1 MGSCIGELYSF
12 DRFIGGYRNFGNGV
26 GVYGLPS
33 FDGRGPQ
40 TISSEFVSVSNRTA
54 YPEACVEYIK
64 ILLSYDVQ
72 KESWTNPINK
82 KALRAIAERQ
92 LNEYNDDN
100 NLQMMI
106 GHKPTANDKV
116 PEDAI
121 DKYIELLSSSYGGT
135 NLGQAIEDIL
145 REESSSYF
153 TGNKSLDDIIPV
165 MQRRIQ
171 TVLDEAS

>member
-1 MGSCIGELYSF
+1 
-12 DRFIGGYRNFGNGV
+12 
-26 GVYGLPS
+26 
-33 FDGRGPQ
+33 
-40 TISSEFVSVSNRTA
+40 
-54 YPEACVEYIK
+54 
-64 ILLSYDVQ
+64 
-72 KESWTNPINK
+72 
-82 KALRAIAERQ
+82 
-92 LNEYNDDN
+92 
-100 NLQMMI
+100 MMI

-171 TVLDEAS
+171 TVLDEAK